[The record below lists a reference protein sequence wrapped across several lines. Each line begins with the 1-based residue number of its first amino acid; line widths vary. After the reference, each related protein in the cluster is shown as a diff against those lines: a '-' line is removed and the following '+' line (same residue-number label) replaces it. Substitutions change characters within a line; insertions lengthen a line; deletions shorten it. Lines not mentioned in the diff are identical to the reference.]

1 MFKTHKFKIDSKFSE
16 RFIETVIKNKQKNEG
31 FNLTYAGSEGV
42 DAADMKLITL
52 EADEVALITRE
63 FVLLAADVKAQK
75 LGQNPNFAKYEC
87 QIVGD
92 SNIKIKPLGEPHWDY
107 ILGLPMLYDTII
119 NDLCASDNILKFYEK
134 TLQQV
139 NPEFSFIQETQI
151 QKNALP
157 NEINLSL

>member
-75 LGQNPNFAKYEC
+75 LGQSPNFAKYEC

>member
-75 LGQNPNFAKYEC
+75 LGQNPNFAKYRCE
-87 QIVGD
+87 VLGD
-92 SNIKIKPLGEPHWDY
+92 SNIKIKPIGEPNWDY
-107 ILGLPMLYDTII
+107 ILGLPMIYDTII
-119 NDLCASDNILKFYEK
+119 NDLCAADNVLKFYEN
-134 TLQQV
+134 TLKQV
-139 NPEFSFIQETQI
+139 NPEFSFIQETPL
-151 QKNALP
+151 QKITLP
-157 NEINLSL
+157 SEINLSL

>member
-42 DAADMKLITL
+42 DVADMKLITL

-75 LGQNPNFAKYEC
+75 LGQNPNFAMYRCE
-87 QIVGD
+87 VLGD
-92 SNIKIKPLGEPHWDY
+92 SNIKIKPIGEPNWDY

-119 NDLCASDNILKFYEK
+119 NDLCGSDNILKFYER

-139 NPEFSFIQETQI
+139 KPDFSFTQETSV
-151 QKNALP
+151 QKYTLQND
-157 NEINLSL
+157 INLSI

>member
-1 MFKTHKFKIDSKFSE
+1 MFKAHKFKIDSKFSE
-16 RFIETVIKNKQKNEG
+16 QFIETVVRNKQKNEG
-31 FNLTYAGSEGV
+31 FSITYAGTVGVEASEL
-42 DAADMKLITL
+42 KLIQL
-52 EADEVALITRE
+52 DAEEVALITRD

-75 LGQNPNFAKYEC
+75 LGQSPNFAKYKC
-87 QIVGD
+87 QIEGD

-107 ILGLPMLYDTII
+107 ILGLPMLYDTIV